1 MPAKRKPHKTN
12 RTDRTGDGSAPYDT
26 TGTTGD
32 GSAPYDR
39 TGTTGDGSAPYP
51 LFYRP
56 LSRLRMRMHINR
68 AIHIL
73 VYAGLI
79 FSGAFFAL
87 SLSAVIIPVPFF
99 WNKAML
105 GFVLVFGL
113 TLLSVPFISP
123 RRLTVIKTADSLGL
137 KERVITAFLL
147 QDSDS
152 PVAKLQRLDTLETLS
167 NTDFRKL
174 YRLKFPV
181 REVALSVALLLLAT
195 ALFMVPSEA
204 RYKASVLENVTN
216 EIRKQADIIKE
227 EKEKIAQKS
236 ESGDEMLSKMEEELN
251 KLLDT
256 LKKANSEED
265 ALKELSKTSHKI
277 EDIAKENSER
287 MAALSSKLIEKP
299 MTQRLGE
306 ALSKGADDDFEK
318 ELEDL
323 LKKLDGMNPEEAKE
337 LAEQFEDVASALG
350 EGMPLAQNLEE
361 LAAALASGD
370 MTRAAGAVSKASSL
384 IAMAMRNT
392 GSDEIQNI
400 MGAIGEAG
408 RRISSAAGNENRF
421 NRMALAGSRA
431 FPGEVPNDG
440 TTGGGGSAPGNEGK
454 GGENGGNSGSNAGAR
469 NPGGNQG
476 SGQGSGQEATREAE
490 TAPGMA
496 LQTWHPVISRK
507 ARGRRERTGKNH
519 W

>member
-1 MPAKRKPHKTN
+1 M
-12 RTDRTGDGSAPYDT
+12 
-26 TGTTGD
+26 
-32 GSAPYDR
+32 
-39 TGTTGDGSAPYP
+39 
-51 LFYRP
+51 
-56 LSRLRMRMHINR
+56 
-68 AIHIL
+68 
-73 VYAGLI
+73 
-79 FSGAFFAL
+79 
-87 SLSAVIIPVPFF
+87 
-99 WNKAML
+99 
-105 GFVLVFGL
+105 
-113 TLLSVPFISP
+113 
-123 RRLTVIKTADSLGL
+123 GL

-227 EKEKIAQKS
+227 GKEKIAQKS

-251 KLLDT
+251 KLLDA

-350 EGMPLAQNLEE
+350 KEVPLAQNLEE

-370 MTRAAGAVSKASSL
+370 MTLAAGAASKASSL

-392 GSDEIQNI
+392 ASDGMQNI
-400 MGAIGEAG
+400 MGTIAEAG

-454 GGENGGNSGSNAGAR
+454 GGENGGNSGSNAGGQGI
-469 NPGGNQG
+469 NQGGNQG
-476 SGQGSGQEATREAE
+476 GSQGSGQEATREAE

-507 ARGRRERTGKNH
+507 AGGAERTRKRIIGRVRRDIRTRQDGRRRRRFQCPAGKRVGPNAGTARVFRWRKEASSRITACFRTIKKMLSTGLSKPGFLPG
-519 W
+519 